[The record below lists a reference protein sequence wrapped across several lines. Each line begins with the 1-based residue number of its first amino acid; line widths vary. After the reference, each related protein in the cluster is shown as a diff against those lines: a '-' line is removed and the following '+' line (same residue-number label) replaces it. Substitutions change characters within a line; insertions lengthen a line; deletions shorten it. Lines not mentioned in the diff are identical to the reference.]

1 MPSFVH
7 VSRISTFSIKGMY
20 YFIIRKAAGNVTSKK
35 RKSAFGKFP
44 HPPKPVTCT
53 GSEMTRHVPGTVGW
67 REQHPNIC
75 TGTVW
80 NLESIPF
87 PGEEAGSEKWVFCC
101 FSCKQA
107 LGSHPFPL
115 PLPSL
120 SHIFSN
126 SESLSKT
133 STTELAHSLG
143 KFPTGTESQD
153 PSVLGDGFE
162 GKSEDQKRWTNAL
175 HRIPEALFYTSF
187 RILQWDHPGGKND

>member
-1 MPSFVH
+1 MYPGLW
-7 VSRISTFSIKGMY
+7 SRARNTP
-20 YFIIRKAAGNVTSKK
+20 TS
-35 RKSAFGKFP
+35 AQ
-44 HPPKPVTCT
+44 
-53 GSEMTRHVPGTVGW
+53 EL
-67 REQHPNIC
+67 
-75 TGTVW
+75 VW

-87 PGEEAGSEKWVFCC
+87 PGEEAGNEKWVFCC

-162 GKSEDQKRWTNAL
+162 GKSEDQKHWTNAL
-175 HRIPEALFYTSF
+175 HRIPASF
-187 RILQWDHPGGKND
+187 GTLQWDHPGGKTTEKKIEDRF